1 MDTMDKEQSKMP
13 SKKVLSLLIIVS
25 ALVFS
30 ILIVFGKE
38 KSSVAI
44 ESLGNIVVGEKI
56 TIPKKTDWQNELEQ
70 VGDNAQIPLA
80 QSAEESSAT
89 KTYTDKVSESLLS
102 NYLVLK
108 QNGSI
113 NTATAQDL
121 VNQTQEF
128 IEGDTYKT
136 FKRSQLS
143 LLPDG
148 GTSQIAEYGEA
159 LGTLIK
165 SNKGNGFVN
174 ELKIFQEAIAG
185 GQREK
190 LAELETVAK
199 TYEKISY
206 NLLQIGVP
214 IKFADAHLDMANG
227 LRGVSIG
234 LMNVRNVMSDPVL
247 GLEGMKKYQDNAT
260 VFLNAMRATAEYIK
274 VSGITYKQG
283 TGGYYLL
290 YGI

>member
-13 SKKVLSLLIIVS
+13 SKKVLSMLIVVG

-113 NTATAQDL
+113 NTSTAQDL

-214 IKFADAHLDMANG
+214 IKFADAHIDMANG
-227 LRGVSIG
+227 HQQTL
-234 LMNVRNVMSDPVL
+234 
-247 GLEGMKKYQDNAT
+247 
-260 VFLNAMRATAEYIK
+260 
-274 VSGITYKQG
+274 
-283 TGGYYLL
+283 
-290 YGI
+290 